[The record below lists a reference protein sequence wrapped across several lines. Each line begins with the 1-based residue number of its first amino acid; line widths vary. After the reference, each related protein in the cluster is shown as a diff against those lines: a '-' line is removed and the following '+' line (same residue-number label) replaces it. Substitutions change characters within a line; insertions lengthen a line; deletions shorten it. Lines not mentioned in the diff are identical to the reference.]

1 MENGD
6 EKEAD
11 LKPLYIRSVVN
22 SLGAGMVSPFMGA
35 YAVKLGASSAEMGWY
50 QSSSNISNNV
60 MQVFWGRLSD
70 KVKRRVP
77 FIIVGTLAM
86 ALLWIPMVFVA
97 NATQLI
103 ILIAIQAVLGSM
115 ATPALTALIG
125 DLVPSSKLGRA
136 NANINLWASTGSLIA
151 TMASGA
157 LMISVG
163 GTPQEMMFLPLVIA
177 TICGVISCL
186 AMVNV
191 KEGKSGEKI
200 NLTREFA
207 SDFIS
212 MLKYA
217 GRSHTFVKYCTVVGF
232 FEFSMS
238 ICWPLIPRTQV
249 DVLGASMLQ
258 IALLSVVQSLLTI
271 IFQGWA
277 GRFTDTMGRRP
288 ALIIYRFSLITVPI
302 AYAFAPNINALIAIG
317 AFWGLVTAL
326 GQAGITAYLL
336 DISPPEYRGSFTAVF
351 NLVLGITSFFGSLIG
366 GYLSA
371 YTIDAFGLVVGLQIV
386 YMVSMVGRA
395 IGAILHLTLKETLR
409 ENKL

>member
-1 MENGD
+1 MERD
-6 EKEAD
+6 KKEAN

-22 SLGAGMVSPFMGA
+22 SLGTGMVSPFMGA

-50 QSSSNISNNV
+50 QSSSNISNNI

-77 FIIVGTLAM
+77 FIIIGTLTM
-86 ALLWIPMVFVA
+86 ALLWIPMIFVA

-125 DLVPSSKLGRA
+125 DLVPSFKLGRA
-136 NANINLWASTGSLIA
+136 NANINLWTSIGSLIA
-151 TMASGA
+151 TIASGV
-157 LMISVG
+157 LMISIG
-163 GTPQEMMFLPLVIA
+163 GTPQEIMFLPLLIA
-177 TICGVISCL
+177 TFCGITSCL
-186 AMVNV
+186 PMVSI
-191 KEGKSGEKI
+191 KEKKNGEKL

-207 SDFIS
+207 SDFFS

-217 GRSHTFVKYCTVVGF
+217 WKNSEFVKYCTVAGF

-238 ICWPLIPRTQV
+238 ICWPLLPRTQV

-277 GRFTDTMGRRP
+277 GRFTDTIGRRP
-288 ALIIYRFSLITVPI
+288 ALLIYRFSLITVPI
-302 AYAFAPNINALIAIG
+302 AYAFAPDINVLIGIG
-317 AFWGLVTAL
+317 AFWGLITAL

-336 DISPPEYRGSFTAVF
+336 DISPEAYRGSFIAVF
-351 NLVLGITSFFGSLIG
+351 NLVLGMSSFFGSLIG

-371 YTIDAFGLVVGLQIV
+371 YTIDAFGLIVGLQIV
-386 YMVSMVGRA
+386 YIISMIGRI
-395 IGAILHLTLKETLR
+395 IGATFYLTLKETL
-409 ENKL
+409 KKK

>member
-1 MENGD
+1 MERD
-6 EKEAD
+6 EKEAN

-22 SLGAGMVSPFMGA
+22 SLGTGMVSPFMGA

-50 QSSSNISNNV
+50 QSSSNISNNI

-77 FIIVGTLAM
+77 FIIIGTLTM
-86 ALLWIPMVFVA
+86 ALLWIPMIFVA

-115 ATPALTALIG
+115 ATPAITALIG

-136 NANINLWASTGSLIA
+136 NANINLWTSIGSLIA
-151 TMASGA
+151 TIASGV
-157 LMISVG
+157 LMISIG
-163 GTPQEMMFLPLVIA
+163 GTPQEMMFLPLLIA
-177 TICGVISCL
+177 TFCGITSCL
-186 AMVNV
+186 PMVSI
-191 KEGKSGEKI
+191 KEKKNGEKL
-200 NLTREFA
+200 NLTKEFA
-207 SDFIS
+207 SDFFS
-212 MLKYA
+212 TLKYA
-217 GRSHTFVKYCTVVGF
+217 RKSPEFVKYCTIAGF

-238 ICWPLIPRTQV
+238 ICWPLLPRTQV

-277 GRFTDTMGRRP
+277 GRFTDSVGRKP
-288 ALIIYRFSLITVPI
+288 ALILYRFSLITVPI
-302 AYAFAPNINALIAIG
+302 AYAFAPDINVLIAIG

-351 NLVLGITSFFGSLIG
+351 NLVLGMSSFVGSLIG

-371 YTIDAFGLVVGLQIV
+371 YTIYAFGLIVGLQIV
-386 YMVSMVGRA
+386 YMISMVGRL
-395 IGAILHLTLKETLR
+395 IGAILYLRLRETLK
-409 ENKL
+409 K

>member
-1 MENGD
+1 M
-6 EKEAD
+6 
-11 LKPLYIRSVVN
+11 VN
-22 SLGAGMVSPFMGA
+22 PFMGA

-50 QSSSNISNNV
+50 QLSSNISNNI

-77 FIIVGTLAM
+77 FIIVGTLTM
-86 ALLWIPMVFVA
+86 ALLWIPMIFVA

-103 ILIAIQAVLGSM
+103 ILIAIQAILGSM

-136 NANINLWASTGSLIA
+136 NATINLWASTGSLIA
-151 TMASGA
+151 TIASGW
-157 LMISVG
+157 LMVSVG
-163 GTPQEMMFLPLVIA
+163 GTPQEIMFLPLVIA
-177 TICGVISCL
+177 TLCGITSCL
-186 AMVNV
+186 AIVYV
-191 KEGKSGEKI
+191 KERKSGEKL

-207 SDFIS
+207 SDFFS

-217 GRSHTFVKYCTVVGF
+217 GKSHTFVKYCAVVGF

-277 GRFTDTMGRRP
+277 GRFTDTMGRKQ

-302 AYAFAPNINALIAIG
+302 AYAFAPDINALIAIG
-317 AFWGLVTAL
+317 AFWGIITAL

-336 DISPPEYRGSFTAVF
+336 DISPSEYRGSFTAVF
-351 NLVLGITSFFGSLIG
+351 NLVLGVTSFFGSLIG

-371 YTIDAFGLVVGLQIV
+371 FTIDAFGLIVGLQIV
-386 YMVSMVGRA
+386 YMVSMVGRI
-395 IGAILHLTLKETLR
+395 IGAILHLTLKETI
-409 ENKL
+409 KKK

>member
-1 MENGD
+1 LEED
-6 EKEAD
+6 EKEAN
-11 LKPLYIRSVVN
+11 LKPLYVRSVVN
-22 SLGAGMVSPFMGA
+22 SLGSGMVSPFMGA

-50 QSSSNISNNV
+50 QSSSNISNNI

-77 FIIVGTLAM
+77 FIIIGTLTM
-86 ALLWIPMVFVA
+86 ALLWIPMIFVI

-103 ILIAIQAVLGSM
+103 ILIAVQAVLGSM

-136 NANINLWASTGSLIA
+136 NANINLWTSIGSLIA
-151 TMASGA
+151 TIASGV
-157 LMISVG
+157 LMISIG
-163 GTPQEMMFLPLVIA
+163 GTPQEIMFLPLLIA
-177 TICGVISCL
+177 TFCGIMSCL
-186 AMVNV
+186 PIVYI
-191 KEGKSGEKI
+191 KEKKNGEKL
-200 NLTREFA
+200 NLTKEFA
-207 SDFIS
+207 SDFFS

-217 GRSHTFVKYCTVVGF
+217 WKNSEFVKYCTVVGF

-277 GRFTDTMGRRP
+277 GRFTDTIGRKP
-288 ALIIYRFSLITVPI
+288 ALILYRFSLITVPI
-302 AYAFAPNINALIAIG
+302 AYAFAPDINVLIGIG
-317 AFWGLVTAL
+317 AFWGLITAL

-336 DISPPEYRGSFTAVF
+336 DVSPPEYRGSFTAVF
-351 NLVLGITSFFGSLIG
+351 NLVLGVSSFFGSLIG

-371 YTIDAFGLVVGLQIV
+371 STIDAFGLIVGLQIV
-386 YMVSMVGRA
+386 YMISLIGRVV
-395 IGAILHLTLKETLR
+395 GAILHLRLKETLR
-409 ENKL
+409 KK

>member
-1 MENGD
+1 MERD
-6 EKEAD
+6 EKEAN

-22 SLGAGMVSPFMGA
+22 SLGTGMVSPFMGA

-50 QSSSNISNNV
+50 QSSSNISNNI

-77 FIIVGTLAM
+77 FIIIGTLTM
-86 ALLWIPMVFVA
+86 ALLWIPMIFVA

-136 NANINLWASTGSLIA
+136 NANINLWASIGSLIA
-151 TMASGA
+151 TIISGV
-157 LMISVG
+157 LMISFG
-163 GTPQEMMFLPLVIA
+163 GTPQEIMFLPLVIA
-177 TICGVISCL
+177 TLCGITSCA
-186 AMVNV
+186 AMVSI
-191 KEGKSGEKI
+191 KEKKKGEKI

-207 SDFIS
+207 SDFFS

-217 GRSHTFVKYCTVVGF
+217 GKSQKFVKYCAVVGF

-258 IALLSVVQSLLTI
+258 IAFLSVVQSLLTI

-277 GRFTDTMGRRP
+277 GKFTDTIGRKP
-288 ALIIYRFSLITVPI
+288 ALLIYRFSLITVPI
-302 AYAFAPNINALIAIG
+302 AYAFTPNINTLIAIG
-317 AFWGLVTAL
+317 AFWGLITAL

-351 NLVLGITSFFGSLIG
+351 NLVLGVTSFFGSLIG

-371 YTIDAFGLVVGLQIV
+371 YTIDAFGLIVGLQIV
-386 YMVSMVGRA
+386 YMVSMVGRT
-395 IGAILHLTLKETLR
+395 IGAILHLTLKETIK
-409 ENKL
+409 EK